1 MLLGA
6 VQAQLLLEAGKLQEA
21 LHHLATKQV
30 HPVSC
35 LKFCKTDCMTPIK
48 AALRTALFPASCTT
62 KFGHKPG
69 PGTCTAGQP
78 MQA

>member
-30 HPVSC
+30 HLVSC
-35 LKFCKTDCMTPIK
+35 LKVCETDCMMPIK
-48 AALRTALFPASCTT
+48 AALGTALFPAACKTM
-62 KFGHKPG
+62 FGHKPG
-69 PGTCTAGQP
+69 SGTCTAGQP
-78 MQA
+78 MKA